1 MFVEPIA
8 TAFGW
13 FFRNKESAT
22 TRRRGRTTKEEE
34 QAMLD
39 AAETSRTE
47 MLLAARGRDEG
58 HDSRTQAR
66 SQ

>member
-22 TRRRGRTTKEEE
+22 TRRHGRTTKEEE

-58 HDSRTQAR
+58 EGEEVF
-66 SQ
+66 